1 MKPKELMKAVEKD
14 GWQLERVRG
23 SHHIYK
29 HPTKPGRLTIPLH
42 NTDMKPGT
50 LNQILK
56 AAGLK

>member
-1 MKPKELMKAVEKD
+1 MKLLSKN
-14 GWQLERVRG
+14 GWKVDRIEG

-29 HPTKPGRLTIPLH
+29 HSTRSGILSVPLH
-42 NTDMKPGT
+42 NTDVPIGT